1 MANTPQY
8 DVDSY
13 DVITPKIMELLNQ
26 YPALASD
33 DAITFSTLD
42 ENRGKAMF
50 PLSGGVIENK
60 QTDIWGHVTEI
71 CVYPF
76 FVVYRAG
83 NLTAQ
88 RRSAVKE
95 WLDDLGRWLERQ
107 TIYINVNNVATP
119 YKLNAYPTL
128 QGDRRFISIQ
138 RTAPAA
144 LNNINDNNT
153 EDWAISITARYRNE
167 YEVNN
172 G

>member
-1 MANTPQY
+1 MADTPQY
-8 DVDSY
+8 DVDGY
-13 DVITPKIMELLNQ
+13 DVITAKILALLNE

-33 DAITFSTLD
+33 DRIEFSTLS

-60 QTDIWGHVTEI
+60 RTDIWGWVTEV

-76 FVVYRAG
+76 YVIYRAG
-83 NLTAQ
+83 NLTEE

-107 TIYINVNNVATP
+107 TIYLSVNNVPTP
-119 YKLNAYPTL
+119 YRLNAYPTL
-128 QGDRRFISIQ
+128 QGNRRFISIQ

-144 LNNINDNNT
+144 LNNINSNNT